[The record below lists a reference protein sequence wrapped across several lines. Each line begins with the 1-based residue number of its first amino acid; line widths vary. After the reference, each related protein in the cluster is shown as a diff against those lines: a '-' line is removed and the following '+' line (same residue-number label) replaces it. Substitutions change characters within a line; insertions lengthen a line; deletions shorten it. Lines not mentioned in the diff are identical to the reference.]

1 MSGTLRIQTTSC
13 YKPKM
18 TKTIGR
24 WLLLK
29 CVDGE
34 IATLAKPFKTK
45 KLAEKARLKYPAK
58 ERKTIIVGM
67 IRIKHERFVF

>member
-1 MSGTLRIQTTSC
+1 MMKKHLIHCIGDGLC
-13 YKPKM
+13 YKPEM
-18 TKTIGR
+18 AKTIGQ

-34 IATLAKPFKTK
+34 VTTLSGEPFKTK

-67 IRIKHERFVF
+67 IRIKL